1 MTAIMSTPTVAYG
14 WEFRLHAKHVWEG
27 TATAPDCDGAMEQM
41 CRAIAGR
48 IAKRENVP
56 AEKLLRAGH
65 FVFRRLP

>member
-1 MTAIMSTPTVAYG
+1 MTAVMSIPTVAYR

-27 TATAPDCDGAMEQM
+27 TATAPECDGAMEQM

-48 IAKRENVP
+48 IAKRDGVA
-56 AEKLLRAGH
+56 AEQILANGH